1 MKELPQKQLVYETL
15 HGMNHHFDQ
24 LLLDRLR
31 LSELRLLKLDDL
43 KGLASII
50 EETRAWINFELVEL
64 MQRREQEDWAKF
76 SNLRLQW
83 ERKQEDPNDVV
94 IKARRMTVGVREKH
108 RNKGPERRR
117 SKK

>member
-15 HGMNHHFDQ
+15 HGMNQHFDQ

-31 LSELRLLKLDDL
+31 LSELRLLKSDDL

-76 SNLRLQW
+76 SGLRIQW
-83 ERKQEDPNDVV
+83 ERKHEDPNDVL
-94 IKARRMTVGVREKH
+94 IKARRLTSRAPEKH
-108 RNKGPERRR
+108 RNKTDGQRRP
-117 SKK
+117 KK

>member
-94 IKARRMTVGVREKH
+94 IKARRMTVRVREKH

>member
-15 HGMNHHFDQ
+15 HGMNQHFDQ

-31 LSELRLLKLDDL
+31 LSEFRLLKSNDL

-50 EETRAWINFELVEL
+50 EETRAWINFELMEL
-64 MQRREQEDWAKF
+64 MQGREQEDWAKF

-83 ERKQEDPNDVV
+83 ERKLEDPNDVL
-94 IKARRMTVGVREKH
+94 INARRLTGAR
-108 RNKGPERRR
+108 ERRR
-117 SKK
+117 NKTGEQRRPKK